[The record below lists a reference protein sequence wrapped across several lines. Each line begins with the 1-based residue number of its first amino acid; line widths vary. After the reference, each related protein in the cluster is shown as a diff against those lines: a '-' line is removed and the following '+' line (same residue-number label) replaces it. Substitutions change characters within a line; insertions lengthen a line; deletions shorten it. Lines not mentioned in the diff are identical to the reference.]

1 MINLDDFNLDA
12 ISEKAKDNEEVIDED
27 EALQRA
33 GYTEVADDNYEVG
46 EESLFSSIIGGL
58 LTLGRYEQ
66 AVVNWIKGTKDLCFY
81 RIQIKRADI
90 QQGTITVSSAF
101 LFYLNPKKADKAKQ
115 IQQINEV
122 VDHPYKVR
130 IPSSLNVVKSGN
142 FRHLYVEDLPKLV
155 PDLFRDIK
163 RYTNTGNELYS
174 KVGNRITYMVTQ
186 DFTKAI
192 IQMCEKRK
200 VNISYKKVESH
211 KDHMDTYHYGKES
224 YDNLVDAYDLTRL
237 LPGASAG
244 MEAFNEPQ
252 MGVVGNVRPANLP
265 APFSIRTTDGKNFR
279 IYFSTMAVFL
289 PPVVSALCRFLDT
302 RKEGETVTFVLG
314 SGLDDR
320 QSHAVGAIVSA
331 MSTSRAEVC
340 AVAAGW
346 CNVTETIL
354 WVSAKRSE
362 IYKYG
367 ALTFGV
373 SEITKEVDKLKI
385 YFNLFLNKGK
395 QLGLITDE
403 DIKNIWDTNQTKLI
417 TYEDYL
423 KLQSVPQGYSDQD
436 QKDSEAPLDQF

>member
-12 ISEKAKDNEEVIDED
+12 ISENAKDNEEVIDED

-33 GYTEVADDNYEVG
+33 GHTEVADDNYEVG
-46 EESLFSSIIGGL
+46 EERLIDFIIGSML
-58 LTLGRYEQ
+58 ALGRYER

-90 QQGTITVSSAF
+90 QQGTITISSAF
-101 LFYLNPKKADKAKQ
+101 LFYLNPKKADKPKQ

-122 VDHPYKVR
+122 LDHPYKVH

-163 RYTNTGNELYS
+163 RYTDTGNELYS

-192 IQMCEKRK
+192 IQMCVNKK

-224 YDNLVDAYDLTRL
+224 YDDLVESYDFTRL
-237 LPGASAG
+237 LPGATAG
-244 MEAFNEPQ
+244 VEAFNEPQ
-252 MGVVGNVRPANLP
+252 MGVVGTIRPNP
-265 APFSIRTTDGKNFR
+265 PVPFIIRTTDGKNFR
-279 IYFSTMAVFL
+279 IYFSTTAVFL
-289 PPVVSALCRFLDT
+289 PPTVSALCRFLDT
-302 RKEGETVTFVLG
+302 RKEGDTVTLVLG

-331 MSTSRAEVC
+331 MTTSRAEVC

-346 CNVTETIL
+346 CSITETII

-373 SEITKEVDKLKI
+373 SDITKQVDKLKP

-403 DIKNIWDTNQTKLI
+403 DIKNIWDADQTKMI

-423 KLQSVPQGYSDQD
+423 KLQSAPQDYSDQE
-436 QKDSEAPLDQF
+436 QKDSGAPLAQF

>member
-33 GYTEVADDNYEVG
+33 GHTEVADDNYEVG
-46 EESLFSSIIGGL
+46 EERLVDSVVELM
-58 LTLGRYEQ
+58 LTVGRYSS
-66 AVVNWIKGTKDLCFY
+66 AVANWIKGTKDLCFY
-81 RIQIKRADI
+81 RIQIRRADI
-90 QQGTITVSSAF
+90 RQGTITVSSAF
-101 LFYLNPKKADKAKQ
+101 LYYLNPKKVEKPEQ
-115 IQQINEV
+115 IQQIREV
-122 VDHPYKVR
+122 IDHPYKVH

-142 FRHLYVEDLPKLV
+142 FRYLYVEDLPKLV

-163 RYTNTGNELYS
+163 HYTDTGNELYS
-174 KVGNRITYMVTQ
+174 KVDNRITYIVTQ

-192 IQMCEKRK
+192 IQMCEDKK

-211 KDHMDTYHYGKES
+211 KDHMGVYHYGKES
-224 YDNLVDAYDLTRL
+224 YDDLVESYNFTHL
-237 LPGASAG
+237 LPGSSAG
-244 MEAFNEPQ
+244 MEAFNESQ
-252 MGVVGNVRPANLP
+252 MGVVGTIRANP
-265 APFSIRTTDGKNFR
+265 PEPFTIRTTDGKNFR
-279 IYFSTMAVFL
+279 IYFSMTAVFL
-289 PPVVSALCRFLDT
+289 PPAVSALCRFLDT
-302 RKEGETVTFVLG
+302 RKQGDTVTLVLG

-346 CNVTETIL
+346 CSITETII
-354 WVSAKRSE
+354 WVSAARSE

-373 SEITKEVDKLKI
+373 SEITKQVTKLKP
-385 YFNLFLNKGK
+385 YFDLFLNKGK

-403 DIKNIWDTNQTKLI
+403 DIKNIWDADQTKMI

-423 KLQSVPQGYSDQD
+423 KLQSAPQDHSDQE
-436 QKDSEAPLDQF
+436 QKDSEAPLAQS

>member
-46 EESLFSSIIGGL
+46 EERLIDSIIGGL
-58 LTLGRYEQ
+58 LTLGRYES
-66 AVVNWIKGTKDLCFY
+66 AIVNWIKGTKDLCFY
-81 RIQIKRADI
+81 RIQIRRADI
-90 QQGTITVSSAF
+90 QQGTITISSAF
-101 LFYLNPKKADKAKQ
+101 LYYFDPKKADKPKQ
-115 IQQINEV
+115 IQQISEV

-163 RYTNTGNELYS
+163 RYTDTSNELYS
-174 KVGNRITYMVTQ
+174 KVGNRVTYTVTQ
-186 DFTKAI
+186 DFTRAI
-192 IQMCEKRK
+192 LQMCENKK

-224 YDNLVDAYDLTRL
+224 YGDLVDAYDFTHL
-237 LPGASAG
+237 LPGVSAG
-244 MEAFNEPQ
+244 MEAFNESQ
-252 MGVVGNVRPANLP
+252 MVGVRTVPTNLP
-265 APFSIRTTDGKNFR
+265 DPFTIRTTDGKNYR
-279 IYFSTMAVFL
+279 IYFSMVAIFL
-289 PPVVSALCRFLDT
+289 PSVVSALCRFLDT
-302 RKEGETVTFVLG
+302 RKQGDTVTLVLG

-331 MSTSRAEVC
+331 MSTSRAQVT

-346 CNVTETIL
+346 CSITETII
-354 WVSAKRSE
+354 WVSAARSE

-373 SEITKEVDKLKI
+373 SEITKQVAKLKP
-385 YFNLFLNKGK
+385 YFDLFLNNGK
-395 QLGLITDE
+395 QLGLITDN
-403 DIKNIWDTNQTKLI
+403 DIKNIWETHQTKVI

-423 KLQSVPQGYSDQD
+423 KLQNAPQDHSDQE
-436 QKDSEAPLDQF
+436 QKDSEAPLAQS